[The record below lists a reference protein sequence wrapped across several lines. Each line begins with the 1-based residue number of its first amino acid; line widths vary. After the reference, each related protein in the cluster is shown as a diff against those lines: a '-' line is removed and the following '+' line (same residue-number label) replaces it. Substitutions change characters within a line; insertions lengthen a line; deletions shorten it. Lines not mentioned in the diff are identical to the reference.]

1 MSELSKSQIQKLK
14 KTIPEKV
21 GQRIKAIRNKLT
33 ISQTELGLRVGKDR
47 QYVYKIE
54 KGKVTPN
61 ITTVMILL
69 IALDISASVF
79 FKDLD

>member
-1 MSELSKSQIQKLK
+1 MSELSKSQIDQLK
-14 KTIPEKV
+14 KSVPEKV
-21 GQRIKAIRNKLT
+21 GQRIRAIRAKKN

-47 QYVYKIE
+47 QYIYKIE

-61 ITTVMILL
+61 IATVIILL
-69 IALDISASVF
+69 TALDISASEF